1 MRIKGIFAAAMLSSS
16 IAALAWAPTAYGFGC
31 QASGSLP
38 IFPDKGTTCPLAL
51 HIGDLVD
58 ILVTASNTSS
68 SVPPGTNVDSKLV
81 NVCVGGV
88 NNGAPCTQPSDCT
101 SLVCGA
107 AIVYTLACTN
117 TTCSAELPGTLTFV
131 PVGGNGCVS
140 NAPNVTGCVLDPTD
154 VTGNRVDITVDASG
168 VPLPAGSNVSVA
180 TIRAMATAEVPFS
193 VSNPCGQFG
202 TRADTSGNSI
212 VTTDAQCG
220 AAATGGAQGSTN
232 LFLPQATATPTP
244 TATPTTT
251 STPTA
256 TPTETATPTPTPTVT
271 ATPTATPTATETA
284 TPTPT
289 PTVTATSTATPT
301 ETTTAT
307 PTETVT
313 PTPTVT
319 STTTESPTPTVTA
332 TPTETETASP
342 TPSSTATPSG
352 PMHYQC
358 YEVHQGPAA
367 PTAATLND
375 LFGDSNVDIR
385 RAKRI
390 CTPASKNDED
400 PGAVSAIDHLKGYE
414 INQTSQFTPVK
425 ALQVS
430 NQFGTTSL
438 NLARP
443 DYIMIPTS
451 KSLTPNAPPI
461 DPTINHF
468 KCYTVAHAR
477 FRASNIK
484 VDDQFGELNL
494 DIKRPVRF
502 CAAADKNDE
511 GIIDPSSHLLC
522 YQVRPV
528 SGSPRFKGPGV
539 VYTNNQL
546 GDATNRV
553 FGPRELCVPTT
564 ILSD

>member
-1 MRIKGIFAAAMLSSS
+1 MRIKGMLAAMTVSALSFGV
-16 IAALAWAPTAYGFGC
+16 ARVPTAYGFGC

-38 IFPDKGTTCPLAL
+38 IFPDKGTTCPTAL

-58 ILVTASNTSS
+58 ISVTASNTAS
-68 SVPPGTNVDSKLV
+68 SVPPGTNVTAKLV

-88 NNGAPCTQPSDCT
+88 NNGTACTQPSDCT

-140 NAPNVTGCVLDPTD
+140 NVPNVTGCALDPLD
-154 VTGNRVDITVDASG
+154 VTGNKVDITVDASG

-193 VSNPCGQFG
+193 IANPCGQFG

-212 VTTDAQCG
+212 VTTDAQCD
-220 AAATGGAQGSTN
+220 AIATGGAQGSTN

-244 TATPTTT
+244 TATTTE
-251 STPTA
+251 TPTA
-256 TPTETATPTPTPTVT
+256 TATDTPTPTPTDTPTPTPTPTVT
-271 ATPTATPTATETA
+271 ATSTATPTATETA

-289 PTVTATSTATPT
+289 PTETATPTATPT
-301 ETTTAT
+301 ETAT
-307 PTETVT
+307 
-313 PTPTVT
+313 
-319 STTTESPTPTVTA
+319 
-332 TPTETETASP
+332 P

-352 PMHYQC
+352 PVHYQC
-358 YEVHQGPAA
+358 YELHQGPAA

-390 CTPASKNDED
+390 CNPASKNDED

-414 INQTSQFTPVK
+414 ISQSNGFTPIK

-430 NQFGTTSL
+430 NQFGTASF

-468 KCYTVAHAR
+468 KCYAIAHAR

-484 VDDQFGELNL
+484 VDDQFGTLNV

-511 GIIDPSSHLLC
+511 GIIDPASHLLC

-528 SGSPRFKGPGV
+528 TGSPRFKGPGV

-546 GDATNRV
+546 GDAANRV

-564 ILSD
+564 ILSDD